1 MAATYQRRLDVAEQQ
16 VGGERM
22 IFDEA
27 ADRVHVLNGSA
38 AFIWDCLKAPLTV
51 PQVEERLRSE
61 YEVTTGMDLST
72 TVTRTLTEL
81 QKKGLVEV
89 HNQGAN

>member
-1 MAATYQRRLDVAEQQ
+1 MAETYQRRLDVAEQQ

-22 IFDEA
+22 IFDES

-38 AFIWDCLKAPLTV
+38 AFIWDCLKSPLTV

-61 YEVTTGMDLST
+61 YEVTPGIDLSIT
-72 TVTRTLTEL
+72 ITRTLSEL
-81 QKKGLVEV
+81 QKKGLVET
-89 HNQGAN
+89 HN

>member
-1 MAATYQRRLDVAEQQ
+1 MAATYQRRLDMAEQR

-22 IFDEA
+22 IFDES
-27 ADRVHVLNGSA
+27 ADRTHILNGSA
-38 AFIWDCLKAPLTV
+38 AFIWDCLKNPLTV

-61 YEVTTGMDLST
+61 YGVTPCIDLS
-72 TVTRTLTEL
+72 VTIARTLAEF

-89 HNQGAN
+89 HDQSMH

>member
-1 MAATYQRRLDVAEQQ
+1 MAETYQRRLDVAEQQ

-22 IFDEA
+22 IFDES

-38 AFIWDCLKAPLTV
+38 AFIWDCLKAPLTA

-61 YEVTTGMDLST
+61 YEVTPGIDLSVT
-72 TVTRTLTEL
+72 ITRTLAEL
-81 QKKGLVEV
+81 QKKGLVEI
-89 HNQGAN
+89 HS

>member
-22 IFDEA
+22 IFDES

-38 AFIWDCLKAPLTV
+38 AFIWDCLKSPLTI
-51 PQVEERLRSE
+51 PEVEKRLRSE
-61 YEVTTGMDLST
+61 YEIEPGIDLST
-72 TVTRTLTEL
+72 TITRTLVEL
-81 QKKGLVEV
+81 QKKGLIET
-89 HNQGAN
+89 HAGIAT

>member
-22 IFDEA
+22 IFDES

-38 AFIWDCLKAPLTV
+38 AFIWDCLKLPVTV
-51 PQVEERLRSE
+51 SQVEERLRTE
-61 YEVTTGMDLST
+61 YDMTSGIDLST
-72 TVTRTLTEL
+72 AITRTLTEL
-81 QKKGLVEV
+81 QKKGLVEI
-89 HNQGAN
+89 HA